1 MNKMK
6 DNSILNK
13 VRELLG
19 MEVKLAER
27 MLEDGQTKIEAEEF
41 AEGFQVA
48 IVTEDEQ
55 KIPMPVGEYKL
66 DGDDG
71 EMLIIKEEGIIAE
84 MKKEA
89 EEEEEVETKEEEKE
103 EVEAATE
110 ATSEESKPVKKTVE
124 SIVKETFFS
133 EIEALKKENEELKAE
148 VEHLSKIN
156 NKEEFSK
163 DETTEEVTSEENTE
177 EVVEETVELSNEEPA
192 AKPITHNP
200 ENEEKIE
207 LHQFSKNRAKT
218 TMDRVMEKLSKK

>member
-41 AEGFQVA
+41 AEGFKVV

-66 DGDDG
+66 DGDEG
-71 EMLIIKEEGIIAE
+71 EMLVIKEEGIIAE

-110 ATSEESKPVKKTVE
+110 ETKPVKKTVE

-163 DETTEEVTSEENTE
+163 DETTEEVTSEE
-177 EVVEETVELSNEEPA
+177 VVEETVELSNEEPA

>member
-1 MNKMK
+1 MK

-71 EMLIIKEEGIIAE
+71 EMLVIKEEGIIAE

-89 EEEEEVETKEEEKE
+89 EEEKEVETKEEEKE
-103 EVEAATE
+103 EVEAT
-110 ATSEESKPVKKTVE
+110 TEESKPVKKTVE

-156 NKEEFSK
+156 NKEELAK
-163 DETTEEVTSEENTE
+163 DETTEEVTSEETT

>member
-1 MNKMK
+1 MK

-27 MLEDGQTKIEAEEF
+27 LLEDGQTKIEAEEF

-66 DGDDG
+66 DGDEG
-71 EMLIIKEEGIIAE
+71 EMLVIKEEGIIAE

-89 EEEEEVETKEEEKE
+89 EEEEVETKEEEKE

-163 DETTEEVTSEENTE
+163 DETTEEVTSEETT
-177 EVVEETVELSNEEPA
+177 EVVEETVELSNAEPA

>member
-1 MNKMK
+1 MK

-71 EMLIIKEEGIIAE
+71 EMLVIKEEGIIAE

-103 EVEAATE
+103 EVEAT
-110 ATSEESKPVKKTVE
+110 TEESKPVKKTVE

-156 NKEEFSK
+156 NKEELAK
-163 DETTEEVTSEENTE
+163 DETTEEVTSE

>member
-1 MNKMK
+1 MK
-6 DNSILNK
+6 DNSVLNK

-27 MLEDGQTKIEAEEF
+27 LLEDGQTRIEAEEF
-41 AEGFQVA
+41 AAGFQVV
-48 IVTEDEQ
+48 IVTEDDQ
-55 KIPMPVGEYKL
+55 RIPMPVGEYKL
-66 DGDDG
+66 DGEEG
-71 EMLIIKEEGIIAE
+71 EMLVIEEEGIIAE
-84 MKKEA
+84 IKKEEV
-89 EEEEEVETKEEEKE
+89 EEVVEEEVETKEEE
-103 EVEAATE
+103 EVEAAT
-110 ATSEESKPVKKTVE
+110 EESKPVKKTVE

-156 NKEEFSK
+156 NKEELSK
-163 DETTEEVTSEENTE
+163 DENTEEVTSK

-207 LHQFSKNRAKT
+207 LHQYSKNRAKS

>member
-1 MNKMK
+1 MK

-71 EMLIIKEEGIIAE
+71 EMLVIKEEGIIAE
-84 MKKEA
+84 IKKEA

-110 ATSEESKPVKKTVE
+110 ETKPVKKTVE

-163 DETTEEVTSEENTE
+163 DETTEEVTSEE
-177 EVVEETVELSNEEPA
+177 VVEETVELSNEEPA

>member
-1 MNKMK
+1 MK

-71 EMLIIKEEGIIAE
+71 EMLVIKEEGIIAE

-89 EEEEEVETKEEEKE
+89 EDEEEVETKEEEKE
-103 EVEAATE
+103 EVEAT
-110 ATSEESKPVKKTVE
+110 TEESKPVKKTVE

-156 NKEEFSK
+156 NKEELAK
-163 DETTEEVTSEENTE
+163 DETTEEVTSEETT

>member
-1 MNKMK
+1 MK

-41 AEGFQVA
+41 AEGFKVV

-66 DGDDG
+66 DGDEG
-71 EMLIIKEEGIIAE
+71 EMLVIKEEGIIAE

-89 EEEEEVETKEEEKE
+89 EEEEVETKEEEKE

-110 ATSEESKPVKKTVE
+110 ETKPVKKTVE

-156 NKEEFSK
+156 NKEELAK
-163 DETTEEVTSEENTE
+163 DETT
-177 EVVEETVELSNEEPA
+177 EVVEETVELCNEEPA

>member
-1 MNKMK
+1 MK

-27 MLEDGQTKIEAEEF
+27 RLEDGQTRIEAEEF
-41 AEGFQVA
+41 AAGFQVV
-48 IVTEDEQ
+48 IVTEDDQ
-55 KIPMPVGEYKL
+55 RIPMPEGEYKL
-66 DGDDG
+66 DG
-71 EMLIIKEEGIIAE
+71 EEEEILVIKEEGIIFE
-84 MKKEA
+84 IKKEEVVER
-89 EEEEEVETKEEEKE
+89 EEEVVDVEEEVEVKDEVVEEEMNAE
-103 EVEAATE
+103 
-110 ATSEESKPVKKTVE
+110 KPVKKTVE

-163 DETTEEVTSEENTE
+163 DETTEEVTSEETT

>member
-1 MNKMK
+1 MK

-27 MLEDGQTKIEAEEF
+27 RLEDGQTRIEAEEF
-41 AEGFQVA
+41 AAGFQVA

-66 DGDDG
+66 DGDEG
-71 EMLIIKEEGIIAE
+71 EMLVIEEEGIIAE
-84 MKKEA
+84 IKKEEV
-89 EEEEEVETKEEEKE
+89 EEVVEEEVETKEEE
-103 EVEAATE
+103 VEAATE
-110 ATSEESKPVKKTVE
+110 ETKPVKKTVE

-163 DETTEEVTSEENTE
+163 DETTEEVTSEE
-177 EVVEETVELSNEEPA
+177 VVEETVELSNEEPA

-207 LHQFSKNRAKT
+207 LHQFSKNRAKS

>member
-1 MNKMK
+1 MK

-27 MLEDGQTKIEAEEF
+27 LLEDGQTRIEAEEF
-41 AEGFQVA
+41 AAGFQVA

-71 EMLIIKEEGIIAE
+71 EMLVIKEEGIIAE

-103 EVEAATE
+103 EVEA
-110 ATSEESKPVKKTVE
+110 TSEETKPVKKTVE

-163 DETTEEVTSEENTE
+163 DETTEEVTSEETT

>member
-1 MNKMK
+1 MK

-41 AEGFQVA
+41 AEGFKVV

-66 DGDDG
+66 DGDEG
-71 EMLIIKEEGIIAE
+71 EMLVIKEEGIIAE

-103 EVEAATE
+103 EVE

-163 DETTEEVTSEENTE
+163 DETTEEVTSEETT

>member
-1 MNKMK
+1 MK

-41 AEGFQVA
+41 AEGFKVV

-66 DGDDG
+66 DGDEG
-71 EMLIIKEEGIIAE
+71 EMLVIKEEGIIAE

-110 ATSEESKPVKKTVE
+110 ETKPVKKTVE

-156 NKEEFSK
+156 NKEELAK
-163 DETTEEVTSEENTE
+163 DETTEEVTSEETT

>member
-1 MNKMK
+1 MK

-27 MLEDGQTKIEAEEF
+27 MLEDRQTKIEAEEF
-41 AEGFQVA
+41 AEGFKVV

-66 DGDDG
+66 DGDEG
-71 EMLIIKEEGIIAE
+71 EMLVIKEEGIIAE

-103 EVEAATE
+103 EVEATTE
-110 ATSEESKPVKKTVE
+110 ETKPVKKTVE

-156 NKEEFSK
+156 NKEELAK
-163 DETTEEVTSEENTE
+163 DETTEEVTSEETT